1 MNPVRRP
8 ARGDS
13 RVCRVGRGH
22 PGAVTWLVLIFSCLP
37 LGAGITR
44 AEAHAVQDAFLEE
57 VGFDQRL
64 AEQVPPD
71 LSFRDETGR
80 SVRLG
85 DYFGKKPVILVL
97 AYYNCTMLC
106 PVLFDGLVRSLR
118 AISFDAG
125 AQFQVLSVSFNPRE
139 TPTLAA
145 NRKALYVQ
153 RYGRPGTENGWHFLT
168 GAETPIRELTRA
180 VGFRY
185 SYDAKRDQFA
195 HAAGILLL
203 TPEGKTARY
212 LYGVEFSP
220 RDLRLGL
227 VEAAAGKIGSP
238 VDQLLLY
245 CYHYDPLT
253 GTYGMVIMNVLRLAG
268 LATVLT
274 LGTYMAVMLRRE
286 RRTQVTTGG
295 AG

>member
-1 MNPVRRP
+1 MNSSRPP
-8 ARGDS
+8 ARGRG
-13 RVCRVGRGH
+13 RVCRAGRGH
-22 PGAVTWLVLIFSCLP
+22 PGAAAWLVLIFSCLC
-37 LGAGITR
+37 LGSGITR

-139 TPTLAA
+139 APTLAA

-153 RYGRPGTENGWHFLT
+153 RYGRPGTETGWHFLT
-168 GAETPIRELTRA
+168 GAETAIRELTRA

-253 GTYGMVIMNVLRLAG
+253 GTYGMVIVNVLRLAG

-286 RRTQVTTGG
+286 RRTHVTTGG